1 MSSRKAELLMV
12 SVTLAWGSSYLMMKV
27 GLTGVGPFNLIAL
40 RFGIAFLFMTVVFAK
55 SYRGLTPAV
64 LGRGVIVGIILFLL
78 FVGMVCG
85 VNYTTAST
93 AGFLTSTSVILVPI
107 MECILRRRAP
117 EKTVVASTVLA
128 TFGLFLLTA
137 RDGFSLDKGAAL
149 CLMGAFFYALYIV
162 VQDRIAKG
170 EDAFLISILQLGV
183 ASLLGLL
190 CSFLFEKP
198 TLPQTPATWG
208 SVIFLGLICSAYG
221 FVVQPI
227 AQKHAAPERI
237 GLIFSL
243 EPVFSALLSFIFL
256 HEILAGINYLGGGLI
271 FLGVILP
278 ELTKSPKQKDSQPD
292 NSPPLPIDSPKE

>member
-1 MSSRKAELLMV
+1 MATV
-12 SVTLAWGSSYLMMKV
+12 ALAWGSSYLMMKV
-27 GLTGVGPFNLIAL
+27 GLTGMGPFNLIAL
-40 RFGIAFLFMTVVFAK
+40 RFGIAFLFMTIAFHK
-55 SYRGLTPAV
+55 SYRSLTPAIF
-64 LGRGVIVGIILFLL
+64 GRGVIVGIILFLL
-78 FVGMVCG
+78 FTGMVCG

-107 MECILRRRAP
+107 LEC
-117 EKTVVASTVLA
+117 
-128 TFGLFLLTA
+128 LFLLTA

-149 CLMGAFFYALYIV
+149 CLMGALFYAIYIV

-190 CSFLFEKP
+190 ASFLFEVP
-198 TLPQTPATWG
+198 TLPQSPATWG
-208 SVIFLGLICSAYG
+208 AVIYLGLICSAYG

-243 EPVFSALLSFIFL
+243 EPVFSALLSFLFL
-256 HEILAGINYLGGGLI
+256 HEVLAGINYLGGGLI
-271 FLGVILP
+271 FLAVVLP
-278 ELTKSPKQKDSQPD
+278 ELIKTPKQTAP
-292 NSPPLPIDSPKE
+292 

>member
-1 MSSRKAELLMV
+1 MA
-12 SVTLAWGSSYLMMKV
+12 SVALAWGSSYLMMKV

-40 RFGIAFLFMTVVFAK
+40 RFGIAFLFMTIAFHK
-55 SYRGLTPAV
+55 SYRDLTPV
-64 LGRGVIVGIILFLL
+64 IFGKGIIVGIILFLL
-78 FVGMVCG
+78 FTGMVCG
-85 VNYTTAST
+85 VNHTTAST

-107 MECILRRRAP
+107 LECILRRRPPA
-117 EKTVVASTVLA
+117 KMVVLSTVLA
-128 TFGLFLLTA
+128 SVGLFLLTA

-149 CLMGAFFYALYIV
+149 CLMGALFYAIYIV

-190 CSFLFEKP
+190 ASFLFETP
-198 TLPQTPATWG
+198 ALPQSPATWG
-208 SVIFLGLICSAYG
+208 AVVYLGLICSAYG

-256 HEILAGINYLGGGLI
+256 HEVLAGINYLGGGLI
-271 FLGVILP
+271 FLAVVLP
-278 ELTKSPKQKDSQPD
+278 ELIKTPKQSVP
-292 NSPPLPIDSPKE
+292 

>member
-1 MSSRKAELLMV
+1 MSSRKAELLMATV
-12 SVTLAWGSSYLMMKV
+12 ALAWGSSYLMMKV
-27 GLTGVGPFNLIAL
+27 GLTGMGPFNLIAL
-40 RFGIAFLFMTVVFAK
+40 RFGIAFLFMTIAFHK
-55 SYRGLTPAV
+55 SYRSLTPAIF
-64 LGRGVIVGIILFLL
+64 GRGVIVGIILFLL
-78 FVGMVCG
+78 FTGMVCG

-107 MECILRRRAP
+107 LECILRRKAP
-117 EKTVVASTVLA
+117 ERLVVVSTILASI
-128 TFGLFLLTA
+128 GLFLLTA

-149 CLMGAFFYALYIV
+149 CLMGALFYAIYIV

-190 CSFLFEKP
+190 ASFLFEVP
-198 TLPQTPATWG
+198 TLPQSPATWG
-208 SVIFLGLICSAYG
+208 AVIYLGLICSAYG

-243 EPVFSALLSFIFL
+243 EPVFSALLSFLFL
-256 HEILAGINYLGGGLI
+256 HEVLAGINYLGGGLI
-271 FLGVILP
+271 FLAVVLP
-278 ELTKSPKQKDSQPD
+278 ELIKTPKQTAP
-292 NSPPLPIDSPKE
+292 

>member
-1 MSSRKAELLMV
+1 MSSRKAELLMATV
-12 SVTLAWGSSYLMMKV
+12 ALAWGSSYLMMKV
-27 GLTGVGPFNLIAL
+27 GLTGMGPFNLIAL
-40 RFGIAFLFMTVVFAK
+40 RFGIAFLFMTIAFHK
-55 SYRGLTPAV
+55 SYRSLTPAIF
-64 LGRGVIVGIILFLL
+64 GRGVIVGIILFLL
-78 FVGMVCG
+78 FTGMVCG

-107 MECILRRRAP
+107 LECILRRRAP
-117 EKTVVASTVLA
+117 ERLVVISTILASI
-128 TFGLFLLTA
+128 GLFLLTA

-149 CLMGAFFYALYIV
+149 CLMGALFYAIYIV

-190 CSFLFEKP
+190 ASFLFEVP
-198 TLPQTPATWG
+198 TLPQSPATWG
-208 SVIFLGLICSAYG
+208 AVIYLGLICSAYG

-243 EPVFSALLSFIFL
+243 EPVFSALLSFLFL
-256 HEILAGINYLGGGLI
+256 HEVLAGINYLGGGLI
-271 FLGVILP
+271 FLAVVLP
-278 ELTKSPKQKDSQPD
+278 ELIKTPKQTAP
-292 NSPPLPIDSPKE
+292 

>member
-1 MSSRKAELLMV
+1 MA
-12 SVTLAWGSSYLMMKV
+12 SVALAWGSSYLMMKV

-40 RFGIAFLFMTVVFAK
+40 RFGIAFLFMSLAFHK
-55 SYRGLTPAV
+55 SYRDLTPV
-64 LGRGVIVGIILFLL
+64 IFGKGIIVGIILFLL
-78 FVGMVCG
+78 FTGMVCG

-107 MECILRRRAP
+107 LECILRRRPPA
-117 EKTVVASTVLA
+117 KMVVLSTVLA
-128 TFGLFLLTA
+128 SVGLFLLTA

-149 CLMGAFFYALYIV
+149 CLMGALFYAIYIV

-190 CSFLFEKP
+190 TSCLFETP
-198 TLPQTPATWG
+198 TLPQSPATWG
-208 SVIFLGLICSAYG
+208 AVVYLGLICSAYG

-243 EPVFSALLSFIFL
+243 EPVFSALLSFLFL
-256 HEILAGINYLGGGLI
+256 HEVLAGINYLGGGLI
-271 FLGVILP
+271 FLAVVLP
-278 ELTKSPKQKDSQPD
+278 ELIKTPKQAAP
-292 NSPPLPIDSPKE
+292 

>member
-1 MSSRKAELLMV
+1 MSSRKAELLMA
-12 SVTLAWGSSYLMMKV
+12 SVALAWGSSYLMMKV

-40 RFGIAFLFMTVVFAK
+40 RFGIAFLFMTVAFHK
-55 SYRGLTPAV
+55 SYRDLTPV
-64 LGRGVIVGIILFLL
+64 IFGKGIIVGIILFLL
-78 FVGMVCG
+78 FTGMVCG

-107 MECILRRRAP
+107 LECILRRRPPA
-117 EKTVVASTVLA
+117 KMVVLSTVLA
-128 TFGLFLLTA
+128 SIGLFLLTA

-149 CLMGAFFYALYIV
+149 CLMGALFYAIYIV

-190 CSFLFEKP
+190 ASFLFETP
-198 TLPQTPATWG
+198 TLPQSPATWG
-208 SVIFLGLICSAYG
+208 AVVYLGLICSAYG

-256 HEILAGINYLGGGLI
+256 HEVLAGINYLGGGLI
-271 FLGVILP
+271 FLAVVLP
-278 ELTKSPKQKDSQPD
+278 ELIKTPKQAAP
-292 NSPPLPIDSPKE
+292 

>member
-1 MSSRKAELLMV
+1 MA
-12 SVTLAWGSSYLMMKV
+12 SVALAWGSSYLMMKV

-40 RFGIAFLFMTVVFAK
+40 RFGIAFLFMTIAFHK
-55 SYRGLTPAV
+55 SYRDLTPV
-64 LGRGVIVGIILFLL
+64 IFGKGIIVGIILFLL
-78 FVGMVCG
+78 FTGMVCG
-85 VNYTTAST
+85 VNHTTAST

-107 MECILRRRAP
+107 LECILRRRPPA
-117 EKTVVASTVLA
+117 KMVVLSTVLA
-128 TFGLFLLTA
+128 SIGLFLLTA

-149 CLMGAFFYALYIV
+149 CLMGALFYAIYIV

-190 CSFLFEKP
+190 ASFLFETP
-198 TLPQTPATWG
+198 TLPQSPATWG
-208 SVIFLGLICSAYG
+208 AVVYLGLICSAYG

-256 HEILAGINYLGGGLI
+256 HEVLAGINYLGGGLI
-271 FLGVILP
+271 FLAVVLP
-278 ELTKSPKQKDSQPD
+278 ELIKTPKQSVP
-292 NSPPLPIDSPKE
+292 

>member
-1 MSSRKAELLMV
+1 MA
-12 SVTLAWGSSYLMMKV
+12 SVALAWGSSYLMMKV

-40 RFGIAFLFMTVVFAK
+40 RFGIAFLFMTVAFHK
-55 SYRGLTPAV
+55 SYRDLTPV
-64 LGRGVIVGIILFLL
+64 IFGKGIIVGIILFLL
-78 FVGMVCG
+78 FTGMVCG

-107 MECILRRRAP
+107 LECILRRRPPA
-117 EKTVVASTVLA
+117 KMVVLSTVLA
-128 TFGLFLLTA
+128 SIGLFLLTA

-149 CLMGAFFYALYIV
+149 CLMGALFYAIYIV

-190 CSFLFEKP
+190 ASFLFETP
-198 TLPQTPATWG
+198 TLPQSPATWG
-208 SVIFLGLICSAYG
+208 AVVYLGLICSAYG

-256 HEILAGINYLGGGLI
+256 HEVLAGINYLGGGLI
-271 FLGVILP
+271 FLAVVLP
-278 ELTKSPKQKDSQPD
+278 ELIKTPKQAAP
-292 NSPPLPIDSPKE
+292 

>member
-1 MSSRKAELLMV
+1 MSSRKAELLMATV
-12 SVTLAWGSSYLMMKV
+12 ALAWGSSYLMMKV
-27 GLTGVGPFNLIAL
+27 GLTGMGPFNLIAL
-40 RFGIAFLFMTVVFAK
+40 RFGIAFLFMTIAFHK
-55 SYRGLTPAV
+55 SYRSLTPAIF
-64 LGRGVIVGIILFLL
+64 GRGVIVGIILFLL
-78 FVGMVCG
+78 FTGMVCG

-107 MECILRRRAP
+107 LECILRRRAP
-117 EKTVVASTVLA
+117 ERLVVVSTILASI
-128 TFGLFLLTA
+128 GLFLLTA

-149 CLMGAFFYALYIV
+149 CLMGALFYAIYIV

-190 CSFLFEKP
+190 ASFLFEAP
-198 TLPQTPATWG
+198 TLPQSPATWG
-208 SVIFLGLICSAYG
+208 AVVYLGLICSAYG

-243 EPVFSALLSFIFL
+243 EPVFSALLSFLFL
-256 HEILAGINYLGGGLI
+256 HEVLAGINYLGGGLI
-271 FLGVILP
+271 FLAVVLP
-278 ELTKSPKQKDSQPD
+278 ELIKTPKQTAP
-292 NSPPLPIDSPKE
+292 

>member
-1 MSSRKAELLMV
+1 MA
-12 SVTLAWGSSYLMMKV
+12 SVALAWGSSYLMMKV

-40 RFGIAFLFMTVVFAK
+40 RFGIAFLFMTVAFHK
-55 SYRGLTPAV
+55 SYRDLTPV
-64 LGRGVIVGIILFLL
+64 IFGKGIIVGIILFLL
-78 FVGMVCG
+78 FTGMVCG

-107 MECILRRRAP
+107 LECILRRRPPA
-117 EKTVVASTVLA
+117 KMVVLSTVLA
-128 TFGLFLLTA
+128 SIGLFLLTA

-149 CLMGAFFYALYIV
+149 CLMGALFYAIYIV

-190 CSFLFEKP
+190 ASFLLETP
-198 TLPQTPATWG
+198 VLPQSPATWG
-208 SVIFLGLICSAYG
+208 AVVYLGLICSAYG

-243 EPVFSALLSFIFL
+243 EPVFSALLSFLFL
-256 HEILAGINYLGGGLI
+256 HEVLAGINYLGGGLI
-271 FLGVILP
+271 FLAVVLP
-278 ELTKSPKQKDSQPD
+278 ELIKTPKQAAP
-292 NSPPLPIDSPKE
+292 

>member
-1 MSSRKAELLMV
+1 MATV
-12 SVTLAWGSSYLMMKV
+12 ALAWGSSYLMMKV
-27 GLTGVGPFNLIAL
+27 GLTGMGPFNLIAL
-40 RFGIAFLFMTVVFAK
+40 RFGIAFLFMTIAFHK
-55 SYRGLTPAV
+55 SYRSLTPAIF
-64 LGRGVIVGIILFLL
+64 GRGVIVGIILFLL
-78 FVGMVCG
+78 FTGMVCG

-107 MECILRRRAP
+107 LECILRRRAP
-117 EKTVVASTVLA
+117 ERLVVISTILASI
-128 TFGLFLLTA
+128 GLFLLTA

-149 CLMGAFFYALYIV
+149 CLMGALFYAIYIV

-190 CSFLFEKP
+190 ASFLFEVP
-198 TLPQTPATWG
+198 TLPQSPATWG
-208 SVIFLGLICSAYG
+208 AVIYLGLICSAYG

-243 EPVFSALLSFIFL
+243 EPVFSALLSFLFL
-256 HEILAGINYLGGGLI
+256 HEVLAGINYLGGGLI
-271 FLGVILP
+271 FLAVVLP
-278 ELTKSPKQKDSQPD
+278 ELIKTPKQTAP
-292 NSPPLPIDSPKE
+292 

>member
-1 MSSRKAELLMV
+1 MATV
-12 SVTLAWGSSYLMMKV
+12 ALAWGSSYLMMKV
-27 GLTGVGPFNLIAL
+27 GLTGMGPFNLIAL
-40 RFGIAFLFMTVVFAK
+40 RFGIAFLFMTIAFHK
-55 SYRGLTPAV
+55 SYRSLTPAIF
-64 LGRGVIVGIILFLL
+64 GRGVIVGIILFLL
-78 FVGMVCG
+78 FTGMVCG

-107 MECILRRRAP
+107 LECILRRRAP
-117 EKTVVASTVLA
+117 ERLVVISTILASI
-128 TFGLFLLTA
+128 GLFLLTA

-149 CLMGAFFYALYIV
+149 CLMGALFYAIYIV

-190 CSFLFEKP
+190 ASFLFEVP
-198 TLPQTPATWG
+198 TLPQSPATWG
-208 SVIFLGLICSAYG
+208 AVVYLGLICSAYG

-243 EPVFSALLSFIFL
+243 EPVFSALLSFLFL
-256 HEILAGINYLGGGLI
+256 HEVLAGINYLGGGLI
-271 FLGVILP
+271 FLAVVLP
-278 ELTKSPKQKDSQPD
+278 ELIKTPKQTAP
-292 NSPPLPIDSPKE
+292 

>member
-1 MSSRKAELLMV
+1 MSSRKAELLMATV
-12 SVTLAWGSSYLMMKV
+12 ALAWGSSYLMMKV
-27 GLTGVGPFNLIAL
+27 GLTGMGPFNLIAL
-40 RFGIAFLFMTVVFAK
+40 RFGIAFLFMTIAFHK
-55 SYRGLTPAV
+55 SYRSLTPAIF
-64 LGRGVIVGIILFLL
+64 GRGVIVGIILFLL
-78 FVGMVCG
+78 FTGMVCG

-107 MECILRRRAP
+107 LECILRRRAP
-117 EKTVVASTVLA
+117 ERLVVVSTILASI
-128 TFGLFLLTA
+128 GLFLLTA

-149 CLMGAFFYALYIV
+149 CLMGALFYAIYIV

-190 CSFLFEKP
+190 ASFLFEVP
-198 TLPQTPATWG
+198 TLPQSPATWG
-208 SVIFLGLICSAYG
+208 AVVYLGLICSAYG

-243 EPVFSALLSFIFL
+243 EPVFSALLSFLFL
-256 HEILAGINYLGGGLI
+256 HEVLAGINYLGGGLI
-271 FLGVILP
+271 FLAVVLP
-278 ELTKSPKQKDSQPD
+278 ELIKTPKQTAP
-292 NSPPLPIDSPKE
+292 

>member
-1 MSSRKAELLMV
+1 MSSRKAELLMA
-12 SVTLAWGSSYLMMKV
+12 SVALAWGSSYLMMKV

-40 RFGIAFLFMTVVFAK
+40 RFGIAFLFMTIAFHK
-55 SYRGLTPAV
+55 SYRDLTPV
-64 LGRGVIVGIILFLL
+64 IFGKGIIVGIILFLL
-78 FVGMVCG
+78 FTGMVCG
-85 VNYTTAST
+85 VNHTTAST

-107 MECILRRRAP
+107 LECILRRRPPA
-117 EKTVVASTVLA
+117 KMVVLSTVLA
-128 TFGLFLLTA
+128 SVGLFLLTA

-149 CLMGAFFYALYIV
+149 CLMGALFYAIYIV

-190 CSFLFEKP
+190 ASFLFETP
-198 TLPQTPATWG
+198 ALPQSPATWG
-208 SVIFLGLICSAYG
+208 AVVYLGLICSAYG

-256 HEILAGINYLGGGLI
+256 HEVLAGINYLGGGLI
-271 FLGVILP
+271 FLAVVLP
-278 ELTKSPKQKDSQPD
+278 ELIKTPKQSVP
-292 NSPPLPIDSPKE
+292 

>member
-1 MSSRKAELLMV
+1 MSSRKAELLMATV
-12 SVTLAWGSSYLMMKV
+12 ALAWGSSYLMMKV
-27 GLTGVGPFNLIAL
+27 GLTGMGPFNLIAL
-40 RFGIAFLFMTVVFAK
+40 RFGIAFHK
-55 SYRGLTPAV
+55 SYRSLTPAIF
-64 LGRGVIVGIILFLL
+64 GRGVIVGIILFLL
-78 FVGMVCG
+78 FTGMVCG

-107 MECILRRRAP
+107 LECILRRKAP
-117 EKTVVASTVLA
+117 ERLVVVSTILASI
-128 TFGLFLLTA
+128 GLFLLTA

-149 CLMGAFFYALYIV
+149 CLMGALFYAIYIV

-190 CSFLFEKP
+190 ASFLFEVP
-198 TLPQTPATWG
+198 TLPQSPATWG
-208 SVIFLGLICSAYG
+208 AVIYLGLICSAYG

-243 EPVFSALLSFIFL
+243 EPVFSALLSFLFL
-256 HEILAGINYLGGGLI
+256 HEVLAGINYLGGGLI
-271 FLGVILP
+271 FLAVVLP
-278 ELTKSPKQKDSQPD
+278 ELIKTPKQTAP
-292 NSPPLPIDSPKE
+292 

>member
-1 MSSRKAELLMV
+1 MA
-12 SVTLAWGSSYLMMKV
+12 SVALAWGSSYLMMKV

-40 RFGIAFLFMTVVFAK
+40 RFGIAFLFMTVAFHK
-55 SYRGLTPAV
+55 SYRDLTPV
-64 LGRGVIVGIILFLL
+64 IFGKGIIVGIILFLL
-78 FVGMVCG
+78 FTGMVCG

-107 MECILRRRAP
+107 LECILRRRPPA
-117 EKTVVASTVLA
+117 KMVVLSTVLA
-128 TFGLFLLTA
+128 SVGLFLLTA

-149 CLMGAFFYALYIV
+149 CLMGALFYAIYIV

-190 CSFLFEKP
+190 TSCLFETP
-198 TLPQTPATWG
+198 TLPQSPATWG
-208 SVIFLGLICSAYG
+208 AVVYLGLICSAYG

-243 EPVFSALLSFIFL
+243 EPVFSALLSFLFL
-256 HEILAGINYLGGGLI
+256 HEVLAGINYLGGGLI
-271 FLGVILP
+271 FLAVVLP
-278 ELTKSPKQKDSQPD
+278 ELIKTPKQAAP
-292 NSPPLPIDSPKE
+292 

>member
-1 MSSRKAELLMV
+1 MA
-12 SVTLAWGSSYLMMKV
+12 SVALAWGSSYLMMKV

-40 RFGIAFLFMTVVFAK
+40 RFGIAFLFMTIAFHK
-55 SYRGLTPAV
+55 SYRDLTPV
-64 LGRGVIVGIILFLL
+64 IFGKGIIVGIILFLL
-78 FVGMVCG
+78 FTGMVCG
-85 VNYTTAST
+85 VNHTTAST

-107 MECILRRRAP
+107 LECILRRRPPA
-117 EKTVVASTVLA
+117 KMVVLSTVLA
-128 TFGLFLLTA
+128 SVGLFLLTA

-149 CLMGAFFYALYIV
+149 CLMGALFYAIYIV

-190 CSFLFEKP
+190 ASCLFETP
-198 TLPQTPATWG
+198 TLPQSPATWG
-208 SVIFLGLICSAYG
+208 AVVYLGLICSAYG

-256 HEILAGINYLGGGLI
+256 HEVLAGINYLGGGLI
-271 FLGVILP
+271 FLAVVLP
-278 ELTKSPKQKDSQPD
+278 ELIKTPKQAAP
-292 NSPPLPIDSPKE
+292 

>member
-1 MSSRKAELLMV
+1 MA
-12 SVTLAWGSSYLMMKV
+12 SVALAWGSSYLMMKV

-40 RFGIAFLFMTVVFAK
+40 RFGIAFLFMTVAFHK
-55 SYRGLTPAV
+55 SYRDLTPV
-64 LGRGVIVGIILFLL
+64 IFGKGIIVGIILFLL
-78 FVGMVCG
+78 FTGMVCG

-107 MECILRRRAP
+107 LECILRRRPPA
-117 EKTVVASTVLA
+117 KMVVLSTVLA
-128 TFGLFLLTA
+128 SVGLFLLTA

-149 CLMGAFFYALYIV
+149 CLMGALFYAIYIV

-190 CSFLFEKP
+190 TSCLFETP
-198 TLPQTPATWG
+198 TLPQSPATWG
-208 SVIFLGLICSAYG
+208 AVVYLGLICSAYG

-256 HEILAGINYLGGGLI
+256 HEVLAGINYLGGGLI
-271 FLGVILP
+271 FLAVVLP
-278 ELTKSPKQKDSQPD
+278 ELIKTPKQAAP
-292 NSPPLPIDSPKE
+292 